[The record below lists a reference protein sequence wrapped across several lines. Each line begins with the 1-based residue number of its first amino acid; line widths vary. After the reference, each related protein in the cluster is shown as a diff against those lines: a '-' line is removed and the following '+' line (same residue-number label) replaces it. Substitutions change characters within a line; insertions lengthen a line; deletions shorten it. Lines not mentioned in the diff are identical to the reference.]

1 MSYNKILSDIGLS
14 SKILPNNIILSD
26 KSFFKDIEVG
36 NMCLYR
42 GSTSAITA
50 LQNGT
55 LPIYLNDDKSLNID
69 PLFGLKKW
77 KKSIVDL
84 NDFEKIIN
92 KKIKN
97 LKKNLN
103 DKKFAINFSLKYFEK
118 LNNQLLISDLKNVKK
133 Y

>member
-1 MSYNKILSDIGLS
+1 MG
-14 SKILPNNIILSD
+14 
-26 KSFFKDIEVG
+26 
-36 NMCLYR
+36 R
-42 GSTSAITA
+42 
-50 LQNGT
+50 
-55 LPIYLNDDKSLNID
+55 
-69 PLFGLKKW
+69 LKKW

-118 LNNQLLISDLKNVKK
+118 LNNQLLIRDLKNVKK